1 MHKRIRMLT
10 VLWAMSCFC
19 GFSATSVTAT
29 DTLVVKELQGVE
41 VVETSRTHE
50 AYSSVP
56 LRIWD
61 SSDLL
66 QRGVTDLSD
75 VLQRIP
81 GINLRDYGGA
91 GGMKTMGVRG
101 FSSAHT
107 GIKFNGVVLNESQTG
122 AVDLSRYTLN
132 NVSALQLTVG
142 DTQDVLVSA
151 RQLASVAVLS
161 IETLHATFDNQQ
173 PHLLSQ
179 FRIGSFGLV
188 NPFFR
193 YDWVLNQRFV
203 LSASGEYTYYEG
215 NYPFLL
221 RNGIFTTHERRTHNR
236 MNEGRGQFDFAWK
249 VGQNGRLTGTLFY
262 YNSYKL
268 LPGIVY
274 FYSALSGEKLHE
286 ENAFTQLQ
294 WQQSSN
300 DGRWRVRI
308 QGKWNWFATHYR
320 DELAVG
326 NVHDADY
333 NQREAYIS
341 GAVSYQPISQFF
353 VGYAADYFF
362 NNLSSS
368 LSTDVRPYRNSLLQ
382 SLSVKYVTSRFIA
395 ISRLLLSVYDN
406 GAYRGI
412 AGRDAQRLSPSLSFS
427 WKVFPIEQLYLRA
440 AYKNIFRMPTFNENY
455 FYHFGSPSLD
465 PESTQQYTLG
475 LTWQHQFAHAWQA
488 LFTLDSYTNRVTN
501 QIVAVPYNMFV
512 WTNINL
518 GKVNS
523 SGVELTT
530 QQTFTITPRQQ
541 CLFYASYSFQH
552 TVDCTDRTTDSY
564 HKQLAYLPKHIA
576 SASVTWLNSLV
587 NLSVSA
593 VGMSKRWATHAH
605 YGGTSLKSY
614 GTIGLSAYRTFSLRN
629 SSFMVRGEVKNL
641 FGQQYELV
649 ANYPMP
655 RCNYQIIMQYQF

>member
-1 MHKRIRMLT
+1 MVH
-10 VLWAMSCFC
+10 
-19 GFSATSVTAT
+19 
-29 DTLVVKELQGVE
+29 
-41 VVETSRTHE
+41 
-50 AYSSVP
+50 
-56 LRIWD
+56 
-61 SSDLL
+61 
-66 QRGVTDLSD
+66 
-75 VLQRIP
+75 
-81 GINLRDYGGA
+81 
-91 GGMKTMGVRG
+91 
-101 FSSAHT
+101 
-107 GIKFNGVVLNESQTG
+107 
-122 AVDLSRYTLN
+122 
-132 NVSALQLTVG
+132 
-142 DTQDVLVSA
+142 
-151 RQLASVAVLS
+151 
-161 IETLHATFDNQQ
+161 
-173 PHLLSQ
+173 
-179 FRIGSFGLV
+179 
-188 NPFFR
+188 
-193 YDWVLNQRFV
+193 
-203 LSASGEYTYYEG
+203 
-215 NYPFLL
+215 
-221 RNGIFTTHERRTHNR
+221 
-236 MNEGRGQFDFAWK
+236 
-249 VGQNGRLTGTLFY
+249 
-262 YNSYKL
+262 
-268 LPGIVY
+268 

-286 ENAFTQLQ
+286 GNAFAQLQ

-326 NVHDADY
+326 YVHDADY

-406 GAYRGI
+406 GACLGI
-412 AGRDAQRLSPSLSFS
+412 AGRDAQRLSPSLSFL

-455 FYHFGSPSLD
+455 FYHFGSPSLN

-488 LFTLDSYTNRVTN
+488 LFTLDGYTNRITN

-541 CLFYASYSFQH
+541 FLFYASYSFQH